1 MAQNCIADF
10 CMEDVMFVLRRT
22 LKEVKLFQSYF
33 VTYFIVL
40 LIPFIAFWGI
50 YVKSTEAIR
59 EGIENE
65 NRILL
70 EQTTSILDTRF
81 KEVES
86 IGIQLINSSCVTQLR
101 YLEDPL
107 SPANI
112 QTLLQTRDSLPQ
124 HSTYNNFLDGYFL
137 FFNRGQVVL
146 SNNLTYS
153 YDDFYH
159 QYMHPE
165 GCTLDLWLQD
175 LHTSPTSLGECALRS
190 FLFMD
195 GDNEQTRNLI
205 QFSFSFLPSVYHDG
219 KAVLYVD
226 QQRMDNL
233 LQTFGLQQNEFACI
247 LSPSGQMLAWT
258 DDRLWNGEAIDQLL
272 TNARNSQNFAQ
283 YQISGRHVLVSSCTS
298 GQTGLTIIIAR
309 SADTAYARLNSIRW
323 IIGAVWLFA
332 LLLGLAISYAFSHRS
347 SFLVHSLAQESGAS
361 MDGMSYAEALR
372 TLRHS
377 FDEIRTSNN
386 TIQKNYMEQRNYLQR
401 SFLSQMIRGEFA
413 NEESAQATAR
423 NLQLLET
430 TQSMCVMLFH
440 QDGISS
446 DETVG
451 LQVAVNCKAVIRI
464 AVANLEKSALRMD
477 KSESDYVVLLTGDIL
492 RERAEALVDMV
503 RSNLPEAVNDSLYVY
518 VGNTVTRLMDV
529 ANSWDNACSL
539 IYIQPSP
546 RDTKVVYYQE
556 DENPKYTVTY
566 PRDMQNRLIRYVM
579 NADEEGTQEQLNRL
593 TECNRNERGEIPSF
607 ILQLLNDNLISTLLQ
622 ISAMAGMP
630 KDRVES
636 LIGDVRNVMT
646 LPLDMQLHE
655 IRQLYV
661 TLSDSIGEFKTGKHQ
676 LMDEISDYIRQ
687 HYMDADLSLT
697 SVAGQFHVSESYLS
711 STFKMQTGTNFFTY
725 VENVRIDKAKELLS
739 QTNLKISD
747 ISTQVGYASVNS
759 FCRAFKRSTG
769 NNATNFRNGT
779 DL

>member
-1 MAQNCIADF
+1 M
-10 CMEDVMFVLRRT
+10 LGHT
-22 LKEVKLFQSYF
+22 LKERKLFQSYF
-33 VTYFIVL
+33 VTYVAVL
-40 LIPFIAFWGI
+40 LIPLITFGCI
-50 YVKSTEAIR
+50 YSELTNTIR

-70 EQTTSILDTRF
+70 EQTTNILDTRF

-86 IGIQLINSSCVTQLR
+86 IGIQLINSACVTQLR

-107 SPANI
+107 SHVNI
-112 QTLLQTRDSLPQ
+112 KTLLQARESLPQ
-124 HSTYNNFLDGYFL
+124 YSAYNDFLESYLL

-146 SNNLTYS
+146 SSNLTYS
-153 YDDFYH
+153 YNDFYN

-165 GCTLDLWLQD
+165 DFTQEKWLQD
-175 LHTSPTSLGECALRS
+175 LQTVSSSLGECELRS
-190 FLFMD
+190 FLLIN
-195 GDNEQTRNLI
+195 GDSVQTRNMI
-205 QFSFSFLPSVYHDG
+205 QFSFSFLPSVYQDG
-219 KAVLYVD
+219 KVVLYVD
-226 QQRMDNL
+226 QQRMNDL
-233 LQTFGLQQNEFACI
+233 LQTFGLLENEFACI

-258 DDRLWNGEAIDQLL
+258 DDRLWSEDAIAQLL
-272 TNARNSQNFAQ
+272 DNASNNRTFAQ
-283 YQISGRHVLVSSCTS
+283 YQISGRNTLVSNCTS
-298 GQTGLTIIIAR
+298 GQTGLKIIIAR
-309 SADTAYARLNSIRW
+309 SVDGVYARLNGIRW
-323 IIGAVWLFA
+323 IICAVMLLA
-332 LLLGLAISYAFSHRS
+332 ILLGVAISYGFSHQN
-347 SFLVHSLAQESGAS
+347 SFLVRSLAQESGAS
-361 MDGMSYAEALR
+361 LDGMSYTEALH
-372 TLRHS
+372 TLRRS

-386 TIQKNYMEQRNYLQR
+386 AIQKNYMEQRHYLQR

-423 NLQLLET
+423 SLKLLET
-430 TQSMCVMLFH
+430 GQPMCVMLFH
-440 QDGISS
+440 QDGMSS

-464 AVANLEKSALRMD
+464 AVDNLEKKALRMD
-477 KSESDYVVLLTGDIL
+477 KSESDYVVLLTGEML
-492 RERAEALVDMV
+492 QERIEALVEMI

-518 VGNTVTRLMDV
+518 VGNTVTRLTDV
-529 ANSWDNACSL
+529 AHSWDNAYSL

-546 RDTKVVYYQE
+546 RETKVVYYQE
-556 DENPKYTVTY
+556 GENPRYTVTY
-566 PRDMQNRLIRYVM
+566 PRDMQNRLIRCVM
-579 NADEEGTQEQLNRL
+579 NADEEGTLEQLNRL
-593 TECNRNERGEIPSF
+593 KECNQNEQGETPAF
-607 ILQLLNDNLISTLLQ
+607 ILQLLNDNLINTLLQ
-622 ISAMAGMP
+622 ISTMAGMP
-630 KDRVES
+630 KDQAES

-646 LPLDMQLHE
+646 LPLDMQLQE

-661 TLSDSIGEFKTGKHQ
+661 TLCGSIGELKTGKHQ
-676 LMDEISDYIRQ
+676 LMDEISDYICQ

-725 VENVRIDKAKELLS
+725 VENMRMDKAKELLR

-769 NNATNFRNGT
+769 YNATNFRNGT

>member
-1 MAQNCIADF
+1 M
-10 CMEDVMFVLRRT
+10 LGHT
-22 LKEVKLFQSYF
+22 LKERKLFQSYF
-33 VTYFIVL
+33 VTYVAVL
-40 LIPFIAFWGI
+40 LIPLITFGCI
-50 YVKSTEAIR
+50 YSELTNTIR

-70 EQTTSILDTRF
+70 EQTTNILDTRF

-86 IGIQLINSSCVTQLR
+86 IGIQLINSACVTQLR

-107 SPANI
+107 SHVNI
-112 QTLLQTRDSLPQ
+112 KTLLQARESLPQ
-124 HSTYNNFLDGYFL
+124 YSAYNDFLESYLL

-146 SNNLTYS
+146 SSNLTYS
-153 YDDFYH
+153 YNDFYN

-165 GCTLDLWLQD
+165 DFTQEKWLQD
-175 LHTSPTSLGECALRS
+175 LQTVSSSLGECELRS
-190 FLFMD
+190 FLLIN
-195 GDNEQTRNLI
+195 GDSVQTRNMI
-205 QFSFSFLPSVYHDG
+205 QSSFSFLPSVYQDG
-219 KAVLYVD
+219 KVVLYVD
-226 QQRMDNL
+226 QQRMNDL
-233 LQTFGLQQNEFACI
+233 LQTFGLLENEFACI

-258 DDRLWNGEAIDQLL
+258 DDGLWSEDAIAQLL
-272 TNARNSQNFAQ
+272 DNASNNRTFAQ
-283 YQISGRHVLVSSCTS
+283 YQISGRNTLVSNCTS
-298 GQTGLTIIIAR
+298 GQTGLKIIIAR
-309 SADTAYARLNSIRW
+309 SVDGVYARLNGIRW
-323 IIGAVWLFA
+323 IICAVMLLA
-332 LLLGLAISYAFSHRS
+332 ILLGVAISYGFSHQN
-347 SFLVHSLAQESGAS
+347 SFLVRSLAQESGAS
-361 MDGMSYAEALR
+361 LDGMSYTEALH
-372 TLRHS
+372 TLRRS

-386 TIQKNYMEQRNYLQR
+386 AIQKNYMEQRHYLQR

-423 NLQLLET
+423 SLKLLET
-430 TQSMCVMLFH
+430 GQPMCVMLFH
-440 QDGISS
+440 QDGMSS

-464 AVANLEKSALRMD
+464 AVDNLEKKALRMD
-477 KSESDYVVLLTGDIL
+477 KSESDYVVLLTGEML
-492 RERAEALVDMV
+492 QERIEALVDMI

-518 VGNTVTRLMDV
+518 VGNTVTRLTDV
-529 ANSWDNACSL
+529 AHSWDNAYSL

-546 RDTKVVYYQE
+546 RETKVVYYQE
-556 DENPKYTVTY
+556 GENPRYTVTY
-566 PRDMQNRLIRYVM
+566 PRDMQNRLIRCVM
-579 NADEEGTQEQLNRL
+579 NADEEGTLEQLNRL
-593 TECNRNERGEIPSF
+593 KECNQNEQGETPAF
-607 ILQLLNDNLISTLLQ
+607 ILQLLNDNLINTLLQ
-622 ISAMAGMP
+622 ISTMAGMP
-630 KDRVES
+630 KDQAES

-646 LPLDMQLHE
+646 LPLDMQLQE

-661 TLSDSIGEFKTGKHQ
+661 TLCGSIGELKTGKHQ
-676 LMDEISDYIRQ
+676 LMDEISDYICQ

-725 VENVRIDKAKELLS
+725 VENMRMDKAKELLR

-769 NNATNFRNGT
+769 YNATNFRNGT

>member
-1 MAQNCIADF
+1 M
-10 CMEDVMFVLRRT
+10 LGHT
-22 LKEVKLFQSYF
+22 LKERKLFQSYF
-33 VTYFIVL
+33 VTYVAVL
-40 LIPFIAFWGI
+40 LIPLITFGCI
-50 YVKSTEAIR
+50 YSELTNTIR

-70 EQTTSILDTRF
+70 EQTTNILDTRF

-86 IGIQLINSSCVTQLR
+86 IGIQLINSACVTQLR

-107 SPANI
+107 SHVNI
-112 QTLLQTRDSLPQ
+112 KTLLQARESLPRY
-124 HSTYNNFLDGYFL
+124 SAYNDFLESYLL

-146 SNNLTYS
+146 SSNLTYS
-153 YDDFYH
+153 YNDFYN

-165 GCTLDLWLQD
+165 DFTQEKWLQD
-175 LHTSPTSLGECALRS
+175 LQTVSSSLGECELRS
-190 FLFMD
+190 FLLIN
-195 GDNEQTRNLI
+195 GDSVQTRNMI
-205 QFSFSFLPSVYHDG
+205 QFSFSFLPSVYQDG
-219 KAVLYVD
+219 KVVLYVD
-226 QQRMDNL
+226 QQRMNDL
-233 LQTFGLQQNEFACI
+233 LQAFGLLENEFACI

-258 DDRLWNGEAIDQLL
+258 DDGLWSEDAIAQLL
-272 TNARNSQNFAQ
+272 DNASNNRTFAQ
-283 YQISGRHVLVSSCTS
+283 YQISGRNTLVSNCTS
-298 GQTGLTIIIAR
+298 GQTGLKIIIAR
-309 SADTAYARLNSIRW
+309 SADGVYARLNGIRW
-323 IIGAVWLFA
+323 IICAVMLLA
-332 LLLGLAISYAFSHRS
+332 ILLGVAISYGFSHQN
-347 SFLVHSLAQESGAS
+347 SFLVRSLAQESGAS
-361 MDGMSYAEALR
+361 LDGMSYTEALH
-372 TLRHS
+372 TLRRS

-386 TIQKNYMEQRNYLQR
+386 AIQKNYMEQRHYLQR

-423 NLQLLET
+423 SLQLLET
-430 TQSMCVMLFH
+430 GQPMCVMLFH
-440 QDGISS
+440 QDGMSS

-464 AVANLEKSALRMD
+464 AVDNLEKKALRMD
-477 KSESDYVVLLTGDIL
+477 KSESDYVVLLTGEML
-492 RERAEALVDMV
+492 QERIEALVDMI

-518 VGNTVTRLMDV
+518 VGNTVTRLTDV
-529 ANSWDNACSL
+529 AHSWDNAYSL

-546 RDTKVVYYQE
+546 RETKVVYYQE
-556 DENPKYTVTY
+556 GENPRYTVTY
-566 PRDMQNRLIRYVM
+566 PRDMQNRLIRCVM
-579 NADEEGTQEQLNRL
+579 NADEEGTLEQLNRL
-593 TECNRNERGEIPSF
+593 KECNQNEQGETPAF
-607 ILQLLNDNLISTLLQ
+607 ILQLLNDNLINTLLQ
-622 ISAMAGMP
+622 ISTMAGMP
-630 KDRVES
+630 KDQAES

-646 LPLDMQLHE
+646 LPLDMQLQE

-661 TLSDSIGEFKTGKHQ
+661 TLCGSIGELKTGKHQ
-676 LMDEISDYIRQ
+676 LMDEISDYICQ

-725 VENVRIDKAKELLS
+725 VENMRMDKAKELLR

-769 NNATNFRNGT
+769 YNATNFRNGT

>member
-1 MAQNCIADF
+1 M
-10 CMEDVMFVLRRT
+10 LGHT
-22 LKEVKLFQSYF
+22 LKERKLFQSYF
-33 VTYFIVL
+33 VTYVAVL
-40 LIPFIAFWGI
+40 LIPLITFGCI
-50 YVKSTEAIR
+50 YSELTNTIR

-70 EQTTSILDTRF
+70 EQTTNILDTRF

-86 IGIQLINSSCVTQLR
+86 IGIQLINSACVTQLR

-107 SPANI
+107 SHVNI
-112 QTLLQTRDSLPQ
+112 KTLLQARESLPRY
-124 HSTYNNFLDGYFL
+124 SAYNDFLESYLL

-146 SNNLTYS
+146 SSNLTYS
-153 YDDFYH
+153 YNDFYN

-165 GCTLDLWLQD
+165 DFTQEKWLQD
-175 LHTSPTSLGECALRS
+175 LQTVSSSLGECELRS
-190 FLFMD
+190 FLLIN
-195 GDNEQTRNLI
+195 GDSVQTRNMI
-205 QFSFSFLPSVYHDG
+205 QFSFSFLPSVYQDG
-219 KAVLYVD
+219 KVVLYVD
-226 QQRMDNL
+226 QQRMNDL
-233 LQTFGLQQNEFACI
+233 LQTFGLLENEFACI

-258 DDRLWNGEAIDQLL
+258 DDGLWSEDAIAQLL
-272 TNARNSQNFAQ
+272 DNASNNRTFAQ
-283 YQISGRHVLVSSCTS
+283 YQISGRNTLVSNCTS
-298 GQTGLTIIIAR
+298 GQTGLKIIIAR
-309 SADTAYARLNSIRW
+309 SADGVYARLNGIRW
-323 IIGAVWLFA
+323 IICAVMLLA
-332 LLLGLAISYAFSHRS
+332 ILLGVAISYGFSHQN
-347 SFLVHSLAQESGAS
+347 SFLVRSLAQESGAS
-361 MDGMSYAEALR
+361 LDGMSYTEALH
-372 TLRHS
+372 TLRRS

-386 TIQKNYMEQRNYLQR
+386 AIQKNYMEQRHYLQR

-423 NLQLLET
+423 SLQLLET
-430 TQSMCVMLFH
+430 GQPMCVMLFH
-440 QDGISS
+440 QDGMSS

-464 AVANLEKSALRMD
+464 AVDNLEKKALRMD
-477 KSESDYVVLLTGDIL
+477 KSESDYVVLLTGEML
-492 RERAEALVDMV
+492 QERIEALVDMI

-518 VGNTVTRLMDV
+518 VGNTVTRLTDV
-529 ANSWDNACSL
+529 AHSWDNAYSL

-546 RDTKVVYYQE
+546 RETKVVYYQE
-556 DENPKYTVTY
+556 GENPRYTVTY
-566 PRDMQNRLIRYVM
+566 PRDMQNRLIRCVM
-579 NADEEGTQEQLNRL
+579 NADEEGTLEQLNRL
-593 TECNRNERGEIPSF
+593 KECNQNEQGETPAF
-607 ILQLLNDNLISTLLQ
+607 ILQLLNDNLINTLLQ
-622 ISAMAGMP
+622 ISTMAGMP
-630 KDRVES
+630 KDQAES

-646 LPLDMQLHE
+646 LPLDMQLQE

-661 TLSDSIGEFKTGKHQ
+661 TLCGSIGELKTGKHQ
-676 LMDEISDYIRQ
+676 LMDEISDYICQ

-725 VENVRIDKAKELLS
+725 VENMRMDKAKELLR

-769 NNATNFRNGT
+769 YNATNFRNGT

>member
-1 MAQNCIADF
+1 M
-10 CMEDVMFVLRRT
+10 LLPGRT
-22 LKEVKLFQSYF
+22 WKERKLFQSYF
-33 VTYFIVL
+33 VTYFVVL
-40 LIPFIAFWGI
+40 LIPLIAFWVI
-50 YVKSTEAIR
+50 YAESTQNIR

-70 EQTTSILDTRF
+70 EQTTNILDTRF

-86 IGIQLINSSCVTQLR
+86 IGVQLINSSCVTQLR

-107 SPANI
+107 SSVNI
-112 QTLLQTRDSLPQ
+112 QTLLRARDSLPQ
-124 HSTYNNFLDGYFL
+124 YSTYNDFLDGYLL

-146 SNNLTYS
+146 NNNLTYS

-159 QYMHPE
+159 LHMHPE
-165 GCTLDLWLQD
+165 GFTQDMWLQD
-175 LHTSPTSLGECALRS
+175 LHTGSTSLGECELHS
-190 FLFMD
+190 FLFMN
-195 GDNEQTRNLI
+195 GETEQVRNLI
-205 QFSFSFLPSVYHDG
+205 QFSFPFLPSVYHDG
-219 KAVLYVD
+219 KVVLYVD
-226 QQRMDNL
+226 QQRMNDL
-233 LQTFGLQQNEFACI
+233 LQTFGLSDNEFACI

-258 DDRLWNGEAIDQLL
+258 DDRLWSGEAIDQLL
-272 TNARNSQNFAQ
+272 TTARNDQNFAQ
-283 YQISGRHVLVSSCTS
+283 YQISGRNMLVSNCTS

-323 IIGAVWLFA
+323 IVGAVWLFA
-332 LLLGLAISYAFSHRS
+332 LLLGITISYAFSHRN
-347 SFLVHSLAQESGAS
+347 SFLVRSLAQESGAS
-361 MDGMSYAEALR
+361 LDGMSYAEALQ

-377 FDEIRTSNN
+377 FDEIRTSND
-386 TIQKNYMEQRNYLQR
+386 TIQKNYMEQRHYLQR

-423 NLQLLET
+423 SLQLLET
-430 TQSMCVMLFH
+430 GQPMCVMLFH
-440 QDGISS
+440 QDGMSS

-464 AVANLEKSALRMD
+464 AVESLEKKALRMD
-477 KSESDYVVLLTGDIL
+477 KSESDYVVLLTGEML
-492 RERAEALVDMV
+492 RERVEALVDMV
-503 RSNLPEAVNDSLYVY
+503 RSNLPEAVNDLLYVY
-518 VGNTVTRLMDV
+518 VGNTVTRLTDV
-529 ANSWDNACSL
+529 AHSWDNACSL

-556 DENPKYTVTY
+556 GGNPKYTVTY
-566 PRDMQNRLIRYVM
+566 PRDMQNRLIRCVM
-579 NADEEGTQEQLNRL
+579 NADEEGTLEQLNRL
-593 TECNRNERGEIPSF
+593 TECNRNEQGETPSF

-622 ISAMAGMP
+622 ISTMAGMP
-630 KDRVES
+630 KERAES

-646 LPLDMQLHE
+646 LPLDMQLQE

-661 TLSDSIGEFKTGKHQ
+661 TLCDSIGELKTGKHQ
-676 LMDEISDYIRQ
+676 LMDDISDYIRQ

-725 VENVRIDKAKELLS
+725 VENMRMDRAKELLR

-769 NNATNFRNGT
+769 YNATNFRNGT

>member
-1 MAQNCIADF
+1 M
-10 CMEDVMFVLRRT
+10 LGHT
-22 LKEVKLFQSYF
+22 LKERKLFQSYF
-33 VTYFIVL
+33 VTYVAVL
-40 LIPFIAFWGI
+40 LIPLITFGCI
-50 YVKSTEAIR
+50 YSELTNTIR

-70 EQTTSILDTRF
+70 EQTTNILDTRF

-86 IGIQLINSSCVTQLR
+86 IGIQLINSACVTQLR

-107 SPANI
+107 SHVNI
-112 QTLLQTRDSLPQ
+112 KTLLQARESLPQ
-124 HSTYNNFLDGYFL
+124 YSAYNDFLESYLL

-146 SNNLTYS
+146 SSNLTYS
-153 YDDFYH
+153 YNDFYN

-165 GCTLDLWLQD
+165 DFTQEKWLQD
-175 LHTSPTSLGECALRS
+175 LQTVSSSLGECELRS
-190 FLFMD
+190 FLLIN
-195 GDNEQTRNLI
+195 GDSVQTRNMI
-205 QFSFSFLPSVYHDG
+205 QFSFSFLPSVYQDG
-219 KAVLYVD
+219 KVVLYVD
-226 QQRMDNL
+226 QQRMNDL
-233 LQTFGLQQNEFACI
+233 LQTFGLLENEFACI

-258 DDRLWNGEAIDQLL
+258 DDRLWSEDAIAQLL
-272 TNARNSQNFAQ
+272 DNASNNRTFAQ
-283 YQISGRHVLVSSCTS
+283 YQISGRNTLVSNCTS
-298 GQTGLTIIIAR
+298 GQTGLKIIIAR
-309 SADTAYARLNSIRW
+309 SADGVYARLNGIRW
-323 IIGAVWLFA
+323 IICAVMLLA
-332 LLLGLAISYAFSHRS
+332 ILLGVAISYGFSHQN
-347 SFLVHSLAQESGAS
+347 SFLVRSLAQESGAS
-361 MDGMSYAEALR
+361 LDGMSYTEALH
-372 TLRHS
+372 TLRRS

-386 TIQKNYMEQRNYLQR
+386 AIQKNYMEQRHYLQR

-423 NLQLLET
+423 SLQLLET
-430 TQSMCVMLFH
+430 GQPMCVMLFH
-440 QDGISS
+440 QDGMSS

-464 AVANLEKSALRMD
+464 AVDNLEKKALRMD
-477 KSESDYVVLLTGDIL
+477 KSESDYVVLLTGEML
-492 RERAEALVDMV
+492 QERIEALVDMI

-518 VGNTVTRLMDV
+518 VGNTVTRLTDV
-529 ANSWDNACSL
+529 AHSWDNAYSL

-546 RDTKVVYYQE
+546 RETKVVYYQE
-556 DENPKYTVTY
+556 GENPRYTVTY
-566 PRDMQNRLIRYVM
+566 PRDMQNRLIRCVM
-579 NADEEGTQEQLNRL
+579 NADEEGTLEQLNRL
-593 TECNRNERGEIPSF
+593 KECNQNEQGETPAF
-607 ILQLLNDNLISTLLQ
+607 ILQLLNDNLINTLLQ
-622 ISAMAGMP
+622 ISTMAGMP
-630 KDRVES
+630 KDQAES

-646 LPLDMQLHE
+646 LPLDMQLQE

-661 TLSDSIGEFKTGKHQ
+661 TLCGSIGELKTGKHQ
-676 LMDEISDYIRQ
+676 LMDEISDYICQ

-725 VENVRIDKAKELLS
+725 VENMRMDKAKELLR

-769 NNATNFRNGT
+769 YNATNFRNGT

>member
-1 MAQNCIADF
+1 M
-10 CMEDVMFVLRRT
+10 LGHT
-22 LKEVKLFQSYF
+22 LKERKLFQSYF
-33 VTYFIVL
+33 VTYVAVL
-40 LIPFIAFWGI
+40 LIPLITFGCI
-50 YVKSTEAIR
+50 YSELTNTIR

-70 EQTTSILDTRF
+70 EQTTNILDTRF

-86 IGIQLINSSCVTQLR
+86 IGIQLINSACVTQLR

-107 SPANI
+107 SHVNI
-112 QTLLQTRDSLPQ
+112 KTLLQARESLPRY
-124 HSTYNNFLDGYFL
+124 SAYNDFLESYLL

-146 SNNLTYS
+146 SSNLTYS
-153 YDDFYH
+153 YNDFYN

-165 GCTLDLWLQD
+165 DFTQEKWLQD
-175 LHTSPTSLGECALRS
+175 LQTVSSSLGECELRS
-190 FLFMD
+190 FLLIN
-195 GDNEQTRNLI
+195 GDSVQTRNMI
-205 QFSFSFLPSVYHDG
+205 QFSFSFLPSVYQDG
-219 KAVLYVD
+219 KVVLYVD
-226 QQRMDNL
+226 QQRMNDL
-233 LQTFGLQQNEFACI
+233 LQTFGLLENECACI

-258 DDRLWNGEAIDQLL
+258 DDRLWSEDAIAQLL
-272 TNARNSQNFAQ
+272 DNASNNRTFAQ
-283 YQISGRHVLVSSCTS
+283 YQISGRNTLVSNCTS
-298 GQTGLTIIIAR
+298 GQTGLKIIIAR
-309 SADTAYARLNSIRW
+309 SADGVYARLNGIRW
-323 IIGAVWLFA
+323 IICAVMLLA
-332 LLLGLAISYAFSHRS
+332 ILLGVAISYGFSHQN
-347 SFLVHSLAQESGAS
+347 SFLVRSLAQESGAS
-361 MDGMSYAEALR
+361 LDGMSYTEALH
-372 TLRHS
+372 TLRRS

-386 TIQKNYMEQRNYLQR
+386 AIQKNYMEQRHYLQR

-423 NLQLLET
+423 SLQLLET
-430 TQSMCVMLFH
+430 GQPMCVMLFH
-440 QDGISS
+440 QDGMSS

-464 AVANLEKSALRMD
+464 AVDNLEKKALRMD
-477 KSESDYVVLLTGDIL
+477 KSESDYVVLLTGEML
-492 RERAEALVDMV
+492 QERIEALVEMI

-518 VGNTVTRLMDV
+518 VGNTVTRLTDV
-529 ANSWDNACSL
+529 AHSWDNAYSL

-546 RDTKVVYYQE
+546 RETKVVYYQE
-556 DENPKYTVTY
+556 GENPRYTVTY
-566 PRDMQNRLIRYVM
+566 PRDMQNRLIRCVM
-579 NADEEGTQEQLNRL
+579 NADEEGTLEQLNRL
-593 TECNRNERGEIPSF
+593 KECNQNEQGETPAF
-607 ILQLLNDNLISTLLQ
+607 ILQLLNDNLINTLLQ
-622 ISAMAGMP
+622 ISTMAGMP
-630 KDRVES
+630 KDQAES

-646 LPLDMQLHE
+646 LPLDMQLQE

-661 TLSDSIGEFKTGKHQ
+661 TLCGSIGELKTGKHQ
-676 LMDEISDYIRQ
+676 LMDEISDYICQ

-725 VENVRIDKAKELLS
+725 VENMRMDKAKELLR

-769 NNATNFRNGT
+769 YNATNFRNGT

>member
-1 MAQNCIADF
+1 M
-10 CMEDVMFVLRRT
+10 LGHT
-22 LKEVKLFQSYF
+22 LKERKLFQSYF
-33 VTYFIVL
+33 VTYVAVL
-40 LIPFIAFWGI
+40 LIPLITFGCI
-50 YVKSTEAIR
+50 YSELTNTIR

-70 EQTTSILDTRF
+70 EQTTNILDTRF

-86 IGIQLINSSCVTQLR
+86 IGIQLINSACVTQLR

-107 SPANI
+107 SHVNI
-112 QTLLQTRDSLPQ
+112 KTLLQARESLPRY
-124 HSTYNNFLDGYFL
+124 SAYNDFLESYLL

-146 SNNLTYS
+146 SSNLTYS
-153 YDDFYH
+153 YNDFYN

-165 GCTLDLWLQD
+165 DFTQEKWLQD
-175 LHTSPTSLGECALRS
+175 LQTVSSSLGECELRS
-190 FLFMD
+190 FLLIN
-195 GDNEQTRNLI
+195 GDSVQTRNMI
-205 QFSFSFLPSVYHDG
+205 QFSFSFLPSVYQDG
-219 KAVLYVD
+219 KVVLYVD
-226 QQRMDNL
+226 QQRMNDL
-233 LQTFGLQQNEFACI
+233 LQAFGLLENEFACI

-258 DDRLWNGEAIDQLL
+258 DDGLWSEDAIAQLL
-272 TNARNSQNFAQ
+272 DNASNNRTFAQ
-283 YQISGRHVLVSSCTS
+283 YQISGRNTLVSNCTS
-298 GQTGLTIIIAR
+298 GQTGLKIIIAR
-309 SADTAYARLNSIRW
+309 SADGVYARLNGIRW
-323 IIGAVWLFA
+323 IICAVMLLA
-332 LLLGLAISYAFSHRS
+332 ILLGVAISYGFSHQN
-347 SFLVHSLAQESGAS
+347 SFLVRSLAQESGAS
-361 MDGMSYAEALR
+361 LDGMSYTEALH
-372 TLRHS
+372 TLRRS

-386 TIQKNYMEQRNYLQR
+386 AIQKNYMEQRHYLQR

-423 NLQLLET
+423 SLQLLET
-430 TQSMCVMLFH
+430 GQPMCVMLFH
-440 QDGISS
+440 QDGMSS

-464 AVANLEKSALRMD
+464 AVDNLEKKALRMD
-477 KSESDYVVLLTGDIL
+477 KSESDYVVLLTGEML
-492 RERAEALVDMV
+492 QERIEALVEMI

-518 VGNTVTRLMDV
+518 VGNTVTRLTDV
-529 ANSWDNACSL
+529 AHSWDNAYSL

-546 RDTKVVYYQE
+546 RETKVVYYQE
-556 DENPKYTVTY
+556 GENPRYTVTY
-566 PRDMQNRLIRYVM
+566 PRDMQNRLIRCVM
-579 NADEEGTQEQLNRL
+579 NADEEGTLEQLNRL
-593 TECNRNERGEIPSF
+593 KECNQNEQGETPAF
-607 ILQLLNDNLISTLLQ
+607 ILQLLNDNLINTLLQ
-622 ISAMAGMP
+622 ISTMAGMP
-630 KDRVES
+630 KDQAES

-646 LPLDMQLHE
+646 LPLDMQLQE

-661 TLSDSIGEFKTGKHQ
+661 TLCGSIGELKTGKHQ
-676 LMDEISDYIRQ
+676 LMDEISDYICQ

-725 VENVRIDKAKELLS
+725 VENMRMDKAKELLR

-769 NNATNFRNGT
+769 YNATNFRNGT

>member
-1 MAQNCIADF
+1 M
-10 CMEDVMFVLRRT
+10 LGHT
-22 LKEVKLFQSYF
+22 LKERKLFQSYF
-33 VTYFIVL
+33 VTYVAVL
-40 LIPFIAFWGI
+40 LIPLITFGCI
-50 YVKSTEAIR
+50 YSELTNTIR

-70 EQTTSILDTRF
+70 EQTTNILDTRF

-86 IGIQLINSSCVTQLR
+86 IGIQLINSACVTQLR

-107 SPANI
+107 SHVNI
-112 QTLLQTRDSLPQ
+112 KTLLQARESLPQ
-124 HSTYNNFLDGYFL
+124 YSAYNDFLESYLL

-146 SNNLTYS
+146 SSNLTYS
-153 YDDFYH
+153 YNDFYN

-165 GCTLDLWLQD
+165 DFTQEKWLQD
-175 LHTSPTSLGECALRS
+175 LQTVSSSLGECELRS
-190 FLFMD
+190 FLLIN
-195 GDNEQTRNLI
+195 GDSVQTRNMI
-205 QFSFSFLPSVYHDG
+205 QFSFSFLPSVYQDG
-219 KAVLYVD
+219 KVVLYVD
-226 QQRMDNL
+226 QQRMNDL
-233 LQTFGLQQNEFACI
+233 LQTFGLLENEFACI

-258 DDRLWNGEAIDQLL
+258 DDRLWSEDAIAQLL
-272 TNARNSQNFAQ
+272 DNASNNRTFAQ
-283 YQISGRHVLVSSCTS
+283 YQISGRNTLVSNCTS
-298 GQTGLTIIIAR
+298 GQTGLKIIIAR
-309 SADTAYARLNSIRW
+309 SADGVYARLNGIRW
-323 IIGAVWLFA
+323 IICAVMLLA
-332 LLLGLAISYAFSHRS
+332 ILLGVAISYGFSHQN
-347 SFLVHSLAQESGAS
+347 SFLVRSLAQESGAS
-361 MDGMSYAEALR
+361 LDGMSYTEALH
-372 TLRHS
+372 TLRRS

-386 TIQKNYMEQRNYLQR
+386 AIQKNYMEQRHYLQR

-423 NLQLLET
+423 SLKLLET
-430 TQSMCVMLFH
+430 GQPMCVMLFH
-440 QDGISS
+440 QDGMSS

-464 AVANLEKSALRMD
+464 AVDNLEKKALRMD
-477 KSESDYVVLLTGDIL
+477 KSESDYVVLLTGEML
-492 RERAEALVDMV
+492 QERIEALVDMI

-518 VGNTVTRLMDV
+518 VGNTVTRLTDV
-529 ANSWDNACSL
+529 AHSWDNAYSL

-546 RDTKVVYYQE
+546 RETKVVYYQE
-556 DENPKYTVTY
+556 GENPRYTVTY
-566 PRDMQNRLIRYVM
+566 PRDMQNRLIRCVM
-579 NADEEGTQEQLNRL
+579 NADEEGTLEQLNRL
-593 TECNRNERGEIPSF
+593 KECNQNEQGETPAF
-607 ILQLLNDNLISTLLQ
+607 ILQLLNDNLINTLLQ
-622 ISAMAGMP
+622 ISTMAGMP
-630 KDRVES
+630 KDQAES

-646 LPLDMQLHE
+646 LPLDMQLQE

-661 TLSDSIGEFKTGKHQ
+661 TLCGSIGELKTGKHQ
-676 LMDEISDYIRQ
+676 LMDEISDYICQ

-725 VENVRIDKAKELLS
+725 VENMRMDKAKELLR

-769 NNATNFRNGT
+769 YNATNFRNGT

>member
-1 MAQNCIADF
+1 M
-10 CMEDVMFVLRRT
+10 LGHT
-22 LKEVKLFQSYF
+22 LKERKLFQSYF
-33 VTYFIVL
+33 VTYVAVL
-40 LIPFIAFWGI
+40 LIPLITFGCI
-50 YVKSTEAIR
+50 YSELTNTIR

-70 EQTTSILDTRF
+70 EQTTNILDTRF

-86 IGIQLINSSCVTQLR
+86 IGIQLINSACVTQLR

-107 SPANI
+107 SHVNI
-112 QTLLQTRDSLPQ
+112 KTLLQARESLPQ
-124 HSTYNNFLDGYFL
+124 YSAYNDFLESYLL

-146 SNNLTYS
+146 SSNLTYS
-153 YDDFYH
+153 YNDFYN

-165 GCTLDLWLQD
+165 DFTQEKWLQD
-175 LHTSPTSLGECALRS
+175 LQTVSSSLGECELRS
-190 FLFMD
+190 FLLIN
-195 GDNEQTRNLI
+195 GDSVQTRNMI
-205 QFSFSFLPSVYHDG
+205 QFSFSFLPSVYQDG
-219 KAVLYVD
+219 KVVLYVD
-226 QQRMDNL
+226 QQRMNDL
-233 LQTFGLQQNEFACI
+233 LQTFGLLENEFACI

-258 DDRLWNGEAIDQLL
+258 DDRLWSEDAIAQLL
-272 TNARNSQNFAQ
+272 DNASNNRTFAQ
-283 YQISGRHVLVSSCTS
+283 YQISGRNTLVSNCTS
-298 GQTGLTIIIAR
+298 GQTGLKIIIAR
-309 SADTAYARLNSIRW
+309 SADGVYARLNSIRW
-323 IIGAVWLFA
+323 IICAVMLLA
-332 LLLGLAISYAFSHRS
+332 ILLGVAISYGFSHQN
-347 SFLVHSLAQESGAS
+347 SFLVRSLAQESGAS
-361 MDGMSYAEALR
+361 LDGMSYTEALH
-372 TLRHS
+372 TLRRS

-386 TIQKNYMEQRNYLQR
+386 AIQKNYMEQRHYLQR

-423 NLQLLET
+423 SLQLLET
-430 TQSMCVMLFH
+430 GQPMCVMLFH
-440 QDGISS
+440 QDGMSS

-464 AVANLEKSALRMD
+464 AVDNLEKKALRMD
-477 KSESDYVVLLTGDIL
+477 KSESDYVVLLTGEML
-492 RERAEALVDMV
+492 QERIEALVDMI

-518 VGNTVTRLMDV
+518 VGNTVTRLTDV
-529 ANSWDNACSL
+529 AHSWDNAYSL

-546 RDTKVVYYQE
+546 RETKVVYYQE
-556 DENPKYTVTY
+556 GENPRYTVTY
-566 PRDMQNRLIRYVM
+566 PRDMQNRLIRCVM
-579 NADEEGTQEQLNRL
+579 NADEEGTLEQLNRL
-593 TECNRNERGEIPSF
+593 KECNQNEQGETPAF
-607 ILQLLNDNLISTLLQ
+607 ILQLLNDNLINTLLQ
-622 ISAMAGMP
+622 ISTMAGMP
-630 KDRVES
+630 KDQAES

-646 LPLDMQLHE
+646 LPLDMQLQE

-661 TLSDSIGEFKTGKHQ
+661 TLCGSIGELKTGKHQ
-676 LMDEISDYIRQ
+676 LMDEISDYICQ

-725 VENVRIDKAKELLS
+725 VENMRMDKAKELLR

-769 NNATNFRNGT
+769 YNATNFRNGT

>member
-1 MAQNCIADF
+1 M
-10 CMEDVMFVLRRT
+10 LGHT
-22 LKEVKLFQSYF
+22 LKERKLFQSYF
-33 VTYFIVL
+33 VTYVAVL
-40 LIPFIAFWGI
+40 LIPLITFGCI
-50 YVKSTEAIR
+50 YSELTNTIR

-70 EQTTSILDTRF
+70 EQTTNILDTRF

-86 IGIQLINSSCVTQLR
+86 IGIQLINSACVTQLR

-107 SPANI
+107 SHVNI
-112 QTLLQTRDSLPQ
+112 KTLLQARESLPQ
-124 HSTYNNFLDGYFL
+124 YSAYNDFLESYLL

-146 SNNLTYS
+146 SSNLTYS
-153 YDDFYH
+153 YNDFYN

-165 GCTLDLWLQD
+165 DFTQEKWLQD
-175 LHTSPTSLGECALRS
+175 LQTVSSSLGECELRS
-190 FLFMD
+190 FLLIN
-195 GDNEQTRNLI
+195 GDSVQTRNMI
-205 QFSFSFLPSVYHDG
+205 QFSFSFLPSVYQDG
-219 KAVLYVD
+219 KVVLYVD
-226 QQRMDNL
+226 QQRMNDL
-233 LQTFGLQQNEFACI
+233 LQAFGLLENEFACI

-258 DDRLWNGEAIDQLL
+258 DDGLWSEDAIAQLL
-272 TNARNSQNFAQ
+272 DNASNNRTFAQ
-283 YQISGRHVLVSSCTS
+283 YQISGRNTLVSNCTS
-298 GQTGLTIIIAR
+298 GQTGLKIIIAR
-309 SADTAYARLNSIRW
+309 SVDGVYARLNGIRW
-323 IIGAVWLFA
+323 IICAVMLLA
-332 LLLGLAISYAFSHRS
+332 ILLGVAISYGFSHQN
-347 SFLVHSLAQESGAS
+347 SFLVRSLAQESGAS
-361 MDGMSYAEALR
+361 LDGMSYTEALH
-372 TLRHS
+372 TLRRS

-386 TIQKNYMEQRNYLQR
+386 AIQKNYMEQRHYLQR

-423 NLQLLET
+423 SLQLLET
-430 TQSMCVMLFH
+430 GQPMCVMLFH
-440 QDGISS
+440 QDGMSS

-464 AVANLEKSALRMD
+464 AVDNLEKKALRMD
-477 KSESDYVVLLTGDIL
+477 KSESDYVVLLTGEML
-492 RERAEALVDMV
+492 QERIEALVDMI

-518 VGNTVTRLMDV
+518 VGNTVTRLTDV
-529 ANSWDNACSL
+529 AHSWDNAYSL

-546 RDTKVVYYQE
+546 RETKVVYYQE
-556 DENPKYTVTY
+556 GENPRYTVTY

-579 NADEEGTQEQLNRL
+579 NADEEGTLEQLNRL
-593 TECNRNERGEIPSF
+593 KECNQNEQGETPAF
-607 ILQLLNDNLISTLLQ
+607 ILQLLNDNLINTLLQ
-622 ISAMAGMP
+622 ISTMAGMP
-630 KDRVES
+630 KDQAES

-646 LPLDMQLHE
+646 LPLDMQLQE

-661 TLSDSIGEFKTGKHQ
+661 TLCGSIGELKTGKHQ
-676 LMDEISDYIRQ
+676 LMDEISDYICQ

-725 VENVRIDKAKELLS
+725 VENMRMDKAKELLR

-769 NNATNFRNGT
+769 YNATNFRNGT

>member
-1 MAQNCIADF
+1 M
-10 CMEDVMFVLRRT
+10 LGHT
-22 LKEVKLFQSYF
+22 LKERKLFQSYF
-33 VTYFIVL
+33 VTYVAVL
-40 LIPFIAFWGI
+40 LIPLITFGCI
-50 YVKSTEAIR
+50 YSELTNTIR

-70 EQTTSILDTRF
+70 EQTTNILDTRF

-86 IGIQLINSSCVTQLR
+86 IGIQLINSACVTQLR

-107 SPANI
+107 SHVNI
-112 QTLLQTRDSLPQ
+112 KTLLQARESLPQ
-124 HSTYNNFLDGYFL
+124 YSTYNDFLESYLL

-146 SNNLTYS
+146 SSNLTYS
-153 YDDFYH
+153 YNDFYN

-165 GCTLDLWLQD
+165 DFTQEKWLQD
-175 LHTSPTSLGECALRS
+175 LQTVSSSLGECELRS
-190 FLFMD
+190 FLLIN
-195 GDNEQTRNLI
+195 GDSVQTRNMI
-205 QFSFSFLPSVYHDG
+205 QFSFSFLPSVYQDG
-219 KAVLYVD
+219 KVVLYVD
-226 QQRMDNL
+226 QQRMNDL
-233 LQTFGLQQNEFACI
+233 LQAFGLLENEFACI

-258 DDRLWNGEAIDQLL
+258 DDRLWSEDAIAQLL
-272 TNARNSQNFAQ
+272 DNASNNRTFAQ
-283 YQISGRHVLVSSCTS
+283 YQISGRNTLVSNCTS
-298 GQTGLTIIIAR
+298 GQTGLKIIIAR
-309 SADTAYARLNSIRW
+309 SVDGVYARLNGIRW
-323 IIGAVWLFA
+323 IICAVMLLA
-332 LLLGLAISYAFSHRS
+332 ILLGVAISYGFSHQN
-347 SFLVHSLAQESGAS
+347 SFLVRSLAQESGAS
-361 MDGMSYAEALR
+361 LDGMSYTEALH
-372 TLRHS
+372 TLRRS

-386 TIQKNYMEQRNYLQR
+386 AIQKNYMEQRHYLQR

-423 NLQLLET
+423 SLQLLET
-430 TQSMCVMLFH
+430 GQPMCVMLFH
-440 QDGISS
+440 QDGMSS

-464 AVANLEKSALRMD
+464 AVDNLEKKALRMD
-477 KSESDYVVLLTGDIL
+477 KSESDYVVLLTGEML
-492 RERAEALVDMV
+492 QERIEALVDMI

-518 VGNTVTRLMDV
+518 VGNTVTRLTDV
-529 ANSWDNACSL
+529 AHSWDNAYSL

-546 RDTKVVYYQE
+546 RETKVVYYQE
-556 DENPKYTVTY
+556 GENPRYTVTY
-566 PRDMQNRLIRYVM
+566 PRDMQNRLIRCVM
-579 NADEEGTQEQLNRL
+579 NADEEGTLEQLNRL
-593 TECNRNERGEIPSF
+593 KECNQNEQGETPAF
-607 ILQLLNDNLISTLLQ
+607 ILQLLNDNLINTLLQ
-622 ISAMAGMP
+622 ISTMAGMP
-630 KDRVES
+630 KDQAES

-646 LPLDMQLHE
+646 LPLDMQLQE

-661 TLSDSIGEFKTGKHQ
+661 TLCGSIGELKTGKHQ
-676 LMDEISDYIRQ
+676 LMDEISDYICQ

-725 VENVRIDKAKELLS
+725 VENMRMDKAKELLR

-769 NNATNFRNGT
+769 YNATNFRNGT